1 MKQTCSKAVL
11 FIAAFFVFVALTS
24 CGIPTILYLDSDDYT
39 FNTGTTTNTE
49 VSISSLVVT
58 TPNYEDYAGVGPAV
72 MFFYT
77 IGEDNADEINSFSSG
92 STVES
97 AFANKYIP
105 TITQGRPITSNEVVS
120 FTLNG
125 KQRTL
130 YAFRGA
136 NEQDFRAQNYML
148 SSNNDLFAKLTDAKL
163 TYDTSSG
170 VFSLS
175 FDLHSSYSSQLND
188 SHLYLYRYKGTNL
201 SFSSDYTFEKDDFSA
216 VSNNPVIHIYAAFCI
231 SPNYSATSGTS
242 FNNIYWSSLKYL
254 GYIKLNQST

>member
-11 FIAAFFVFVALTS
+11 FIAAFFVFLALTS
-24 CGIPTILYLDSDDYT
+24 CGIPTILYLDSNDYIFT
-39 FNTGTTTNTE
+39 AGKTTDTK

-58 TPNYEDYAGVGPAV
+58 TSNYEDYAGVGPAV

-77 IGEDNADEINSFSSG
+77 IGIGESYENNSFASG

-136 NEQDFRAQNYML
+136 DGQDFRAQEEYML
-148 SSNNDLFAKLTDAKL
+148 SSNNGLFAELTDAKL

-175 FDLHSSYSSQLND
+175 PSSYSSHLKD
-188 SHLYLYRYKGTNL
+188 SHLYRYKGTNL
-201 SFSSDYTFEKDDFSA
+201 SFSSDSYTFEKDDFSA

>member
-24 CGIPTILYLDSDDYT
+24 CGIPTTILYLDSDDYT
-39 FNTGTTTNTE
+39 FNKGTTTYTE

-58 TPNYEDYAGVGPAV
+58 TSNYEDYAGVGPAV

-77 IGEDNADEINSFSSG
+77 IGKSDEINSFASG

-105 TITQGRPITSNEVVS
+105 TITQGRRITSNEVVS

-136 NEQDFRAQNYML
+136 NGQDFRAQNYML
-148 SSNNDLFAKLTDAKL
+148 SSNNDLSAELTDAKL

-175 FDLHSSYSSQLND
+175 FDSPSSYSSQLND
-188 SHLYLYRYKGTNL
+188 SHLYRYKGTNL

-242 FNNIYWSSLKYL
+242 FKNIYWSSLKYL

>member
-1 MKQTCSKAVL
+1 VKQTCSKAVL
-11 FIAAFFVFVALTS
+11 FIAAFFVFLALTS
-24 CGIPTILYLDSDDYT
+24 CGIPTILYLDSDDYIFT
-39 FNTGTTTNTE
+39 AGKTTDTE

-58 TPNYEDYAGVGPAV
+58 TSNYEDYAGVGPAV

-77 IGEDNADEINSFSSG
+77 IGKSDEINSFASG
-92 STVES
+92 STVKS

-130 YAFRGA
+130 YAFSGA
-136 NEQDFRAQNYML
+136 NGQEFRAQQYML
-148 SSNNDLFAKLTDAKL
+148 ASNAGLFAKLTDAKL
-163 TYDTSSG
+163 TYVKSSG

-175 FDLHSSYSSQLND
+175 FDSSSSYQLSVGAD
-188 SHLYLYRYKGTNL
+188 YLYRYKDNL
-201 SFSSDYTFEKDDFSA
+201 TFNVTSSTDDFSA
-216 VSNNPVIHIYAAFCI
+216 VSSDSDPIIYIYAAFCI
-231 SPNYSATSGTS
+231 SPDYYDSSGTS
-242 FNNIYWSSLKYL
+242 FNNIFWSPLKYL